1 MVKSASIV
9 SLLVAL
15 ALGALVARGGAQLR
29 AEEVIAQ
36 TMQTY
41 AASWNARDARA
52 LNDLYTQDA
61 DYTGFGSVMARG
73 RDEIEARYSALFAP
87 PNDPGHMVL
96 EVSSLRFLKPD
107 VALVDGTFQ
116 LTPTT
121 SGSGDSSTR
130 AQFVTVLTSDQDT
143 WRITA
148 FWSKR
153 VEAAK

>member
-1 MVKSASIV
+1 MVKTASIV
-9 SLLVAL
+9 SLLIAI
-15 ALGALVARGGAQLR
+15 ALGALTARSSAQPR
-29 AEEVIAQ
+29 AEEVIGQ
-36 TMQTY
+36 TMQAY
-41 AASWNARDARA
+41 AASWNSRDARA

-130 AQFVTVLTSDQDT
+130 AQFVAVLTSDQEA

-153 VEAAK
+153 VETAK

>member
-9 SLLVAL
+9 SLLVAFV
-15 ALGALVARGGAQLR
+15 LGTLTAHGSAQLR

-36 TMQTY
+36 TMQAY

-87 PNDPGHMVL
+87 PNDPGQMVL

-107 VALVDGTFQ
+107 VALVDGTMQ
-116 LTPTT
+116 LTPTSA
-121 SGSGDSSTR
+121 SGNSSTR
-130 AQFVTVLTSDQDT
+130 AQFVAVLTSDQET

-153 VEAAK
+153 AEAPK